1 MKSHIINKEALS
13 NYFKEHRGKIAL
25 INLIILILEQIR
37 DWLEGNQQQ
46 QSPKP
51 FSLEE
56 YESLN
61 LTDEHVRKA
70 IERLREEGWL
80 KKKRLWLAVQKV
92 LIAIGIIKGD
102 SKPYERT
109 KEYLCML
116 FADDPDFDFKG
127 MPNSLSKKCGK
138 GGERF
143 AEDLSVWLSSKC
155 PKQYGLYLEVAK
167 RFLALLK
174 EG

>member
-51 FSLEE
+51 FSLED

-61 LTDEHVRKA
+61 LTDEQIRKA
-70 IERLREEGWL
+70 IVQLRAEHLLTRKVDWLGVLKVLLWTRLLVDDYGRYTKLEAYL
-80 KKKRLWLAVQKV
+80 KRLFPNDHRLDGVA
-92 LIAIGIIKGD
+92 
-102 SKPYERT
+102 
-109 KEYLCML
+109 
-116 FADDPDFDFKG
+116 
-127 MPNSLSKKCGK
+127 NSLSKKCRSNSFFK
-138 GGERF
+138 N
-143 AEDLSVWLSSKC
+143 DLECWMMDKRQDRYGIHLRIAQRILS
-155 PKQYGLYLEVAK
+155 
-167 RFLALLK
+167 LLQA
-174 EG
+174 G

>member
-51 FSLEE
+51 FSLED

-70 IERLREEGWL
+70 IVRLREEGTLEAKADWFGVYKVL
-80 KKKRLWLAVQKV
+80 VWAHIVTERHGTYSGCERYLKRLFPTDPTLDNLQVDLRKKCERNRK
-92 LIAIGIIKGD
+92 LF
-102 SKPYERT
+102 SKP
-109 KEYLCML
+109 
-116 FADDPDFDFKG
+116 
-127 MPNSLSKKCGK
+127 LSDWCKQSNQCGH
-138 GGERF
+138 
-143 AEDLSVWLSSKC
+143 V
-155 PKQYGLYLEVAK
+155 LEVAK